1 VGDDRGSS
9 IAALEAIL
17 GANEQRI
24 LERMLGEAHAN
35 GFLGFVSVREES
47 WRASIR
53 RLGAALLSEA
63 AWLDGRHGI
72 AADEDPDA
80 DPAHQF
86 GREEGLAHR
95 SRGVTLRMFLS
106 LLTHY
111 RAALIALVRDDAE
124 PELVRTLTDLAN
136 GFFDRMVIGLVDS
149 WGESEPETVFEE
161 MRIRARQ
168 ATNEK
173 DLYKTVL
180 DGVNIPI
187 LLLDDDGGVVTTNAA
202 VHRVFDIPELAVLP
216 IWGEH
221 AEHPRIQL
229 LTAEIAAFL
238 ESGDLHWSAEREL
251 ATRDG
256 ERHFVI
262 ELQRIRDV
270 SSAFAGTT
278 LILTDVTV
286 HRELQD
292 AFRRAEHS
300 EYLATHDELTG
311 LPNRRW
317 FEDALRVA
325 CARTSEGTVSTLLFI
340 DINEFKM
347 CNDVRGHAFGD
358 EVLMAVGD
366 ALSSELRENDT
377 LARLGGDEF
386 GVILHGASAI
396 DAESVVERMRR
407 SVDATGRSISF
418 GISLSVGVVEA
429 VAGATTQQLLAIADG
444 RMYIDKAANRQASL
458 KRA

>member
-1 VGDDRGSS
+1 VGCESRSCAEA
-9 IAALEAIL
+9 IEAIL

-24 LERMLGEAHAN
+24 LEKMLESAQAN

-53 RLGAALLSEA
+53 RLGEALVREA
-63 AWLDGRHGI
+63 AHLDGRYAI
-72 AADEDPDA
+72 TADEDVET
-80 DPAHQF
+80 DPATLF
-86 GREEGLAHR
+86 GRQEGVAHR
-95 SRGVTLRMFLS
+95 VRGVTLSMFLS

-111 RAALIALVRDDAE
+111 RHALGDLVTAE
-124 PELVRTLTDLAN
+124 ASPEMQSELTDMMC
-136 GFFDRMVIGLVDS
+136 GFFDRVFIGVVEA
-149 WGESEPETVFEE
+149 WGESEPDTLLEE

-173 DLYKTVL
+173 DLYRTVL

-187 LLLDDDGGVVTTNAA
+187 FLIDDDGGVVTTNHA
-202 VHRVFDIPELAVLP
+202 VHDTFDIPELPDLP

-221 AEHPRIQL
+221 ADHPKLAL
-229 LTAEIAAFL
+229 LAEEIAAFL
-238 ESGDLHWSAEREL
+238 ESGNTLWSAEREL
-251 ATRDG
+251 VTREG
-256 ERHFVI
+256 RRHFLI
-262 ELQRIRDV
+262 GFQRIRDV
-270 SSAFAGTT
+270 SAAFAGTT
-278 LILTDVTV
+278 LILTDITV

-292 AFRRAEHS
+292 VSRRAEVS

-317 FEDALRVA
+317 FEDVLRRT
-325 CARTSEGTVSTLLFI
+325 CARTSDGTVSTLLFI
-340 DINEFKM
+340 DINDFKL

-366 ALSSELRENDT
+366 ALSHELRENDM

-386 GVILHGASAI
+386 GIILQGANTR
-396 DAESVVERMRR
+396 DAESVVERMRG
-407 SVDATGRSISF
+407 SVEATGRAISF
-418 GISLSVGVVEA
+418 GLSLSVGVVEI
-429 VAGATTQQLLAIADG
+429 VTGSSSERLLAIADG
-444 RMYIDKAANRQASL
+444 RMYIDKAAIRQSMP